1 MLYELA
7 KQPSLQ
13 DQLCDEIKSV
23 LRDKVNPSWEDLQNI
38 PLIRYCLKETLRMY
52 PPVEMNVREIGEDA
66 ILNGYHVPA
75 GVRYSTHIVYII
87 LLLQCINYT

>member
-52 PPVEMNVREIGEDA
+52 PPTEVIIREIKEDTV
-66 ILNGYHVPA
+66 LNNYHVPA
-75 GVRYSTHIVYII
+75 GVRAN
-87 LLLQCINYT
+87 INSFI